1 MTDRS
6 KQTLNIYKGDQLVA
20 SGEVGQTSVFVALP
34 GGTTATD
41 GEYQGTF
48 KDTDGNE
55 STKADFPAFT
65 VPVAVTGV
73 TMSQKTASMNVGD
86 TKVITGTVAP
96 ANATNQVVTYKSS
109 DEKVA
114 TVAENGTVTA
124 VAEGSADITATTAD
138 GGFTD
143 KCVVTVT
150 KPTVAVTG
158 VTIDPT
164 TANIEV
170 GKTAKLTAN
179 VAPAN
184 ATNKA
189 VNYKSSNEAVAT
201 VAPDGTVKAV
211 SAGTA
216 DITVTAVDGGSNAK
230 CAVTVTAPEAPET
243 PSSSNLLVG
252 ADTPF
257 TMTGTGAE
265 NEIKRMYSLAKPIS
279 KGTKVTADF
288 DIESTKAEGN
298 YMIQFIDG
306 SWQVIS
312 SAPLADGKQHQ
323 SYTVTVDADYSDGIQ
338 LRLDKSTATVTVSNF
353 TISESSK

>member
-20 SGEVGQTSVFVALP
+20 SGEVGQTSAFVALP

-73 TMSQKTASMNVGD
+73 TMSQKTASMNIGD
-86 TKVITGTVAP
+86 TKVITGTVVP
-96 ANATNQVVTYKSS
+96 TNATNKAITYTSS
-109 DEKVA
+109 DEKIA

-124 VAEGSADITATTAD
+124 IAEGSADITVTTAD

-170 GKTAKLTAN
+170 GKTAKLTAT
-179 VAPAN
+179 VVPDN

-189 VNYKSSNEAVAT
+189 TTYKSSNEAVAT
-201 VAPDGTVKAV
+201 VAPDGTVTAV
-211 SAGTA
+211 AVGTA
-216 DITVTAVDGGSNAK
+216 NITVTAVDGGSTAS
-230 CAVTVTAPEAPET
+230 CVVTVTEPKTSET
-243 PSSSNLLVG
+243 AG
-252 ADTPF
+252 A
-257 TMTGTGAE
+257 
-265 NEIKRMYSLAKPIS
+265 
-279 KGTKVTADF
+279 TA
-288 DIESTKAEGN
+288 
-298 YMIQFIDG
+298 
-306 SWQVIS
+306 
-312 SAPLADGKQHQ
+312 
-323 SYTVTVDADYSDGIQ
+323 
-338 LRLDKSTATVTVSNF
+338 
-353 TISESSK
+353 